1 VLFPN
6 PKAPGVGVDVLPNTD
21 CAPVFDP
28 AVADACV
35 PKGEGALDLLVD
47 EVLPNPKEN
56 VEVVELAG
64 GSPGVANVDGV
75 VELELPPN
83 TDDDFGASAS
93 LLAVD
98 EVVLPPLPNENV
110 DLGA

>member
-1 VLFPN
+1 M
-6 PKAPGVGVDVLPNTD
+6 
-21 CAPVFDP
+21 FDP
-28 AVADACV
+28 AVVGACV

-56 VEVVELAG
+56 EEVVELAG
-64 GSPGVANVDGV
+64 GSPGAADVDGV
-75 VELELPPN
+75 VDGAVELPPN

-98 EVVLPPLPNENV
+98 EDVLPPLPNENV
-110 DLGA
+110 DLDA